1 MNTIILRKIV
11 EGTPRK
17 ELGMMQ
23 NIRKR
28 KESKRKEQGKARFD
42 KEKLVKLKKEKKE
55 EKEENIG
62 KLKKKLERK
71 QNKKFKK
78 QMKKEKDKPEEKYS
92 DISRRKR
99 MKVWMLVV
107 ALISCLFI
115 GRIAWIQF
123 VMGEELKQMAYEQ
136 QSLDRAV
143 NPRRGTI
150 YDATGKTILAVSST
164 VNTITVNPNNISKE
178 NKEKVARALSNIF
191 ELDYETVLKK
201 VKKNTS
207 IETIVRR
214 IEKKKA
220 DELRIWMED
229 NGITVGINIDE
240 DTKRYYPYNSLAS
253 QVIGFCGSDNQGLD
267 GIEAIYEEELQGEKG
282 RITKVTDANGG
293 EIEGEG
299 ENYISAIDG
308 NDLVISID
316 ATIQGIAEKY
326 LKEACIDNVCTDGG
340 NIIIMNPKTGDILAM
355 AGYPNYNLN
364 EPYET
369 TIEELKGNWDNLS
382 ESDQIKEM
390 QKVWR
395 NKAVADTYEPG
406 STFKLI
412 TTSAALEEGITTT
425 DKEGE
430 FCCTG
435 GITIAGV
442 RISCWRYYNPHGSES
457 LRQALMNS
465 CNPVF
470 IGLGQEIGV
479 SKYYD
484 YLEKFG
490 LLKRT
495 GIDLPGEAGSIFLK
509 EDKVG
514 PVELA
519 TISFGQRF
527 EITPIQ
533 MITAVSTIA
542 NKETYVKP
550 RIVKQIIDSQTG
562 EITNIPVEET
572 EKVISKETAE
582 GVLSMM
588 GSVVAQ
594 GTGKNAQVQGYS
606 IGGKTGT
613 SEDGVNTGKYVTS
626 FVGVAPVSDPEVVIL
641 ITLYNPTGEGGHQG
655 GGVAAPIASQVLG
668 EVLPYLEIQQD
679 NISEED
685 IKKEV
690 EVPNVVGMTISEAKK
705 VLEEAG
711 VGISYEEVEE
721 DISEK
726 IVTSQ
731 VPVGGIKIYEGTN
744 VVIEYGEK

>member
-1 MNTIILRKIV
+1 MKKNDIVSRFNKKEIAKI
-11 EGTPRK
+11 
-17 ELGMMQ
+17 
-23 NIRKR
+23 
-28 KESKRKEQGKARFD
+28 
-42 KEKLVKLKKEKKE
+42 KKEKN
-55 EKEENIG
+55 EKPENVE
-62 KLKKKLERK
+62 KLQKKMEKA
-71 QNKKFKK
+71 QNKKFRK
-78 QMKKEKDKPEEKYS
+78 QMKKEKVKPEEKYGEL
-92 DISRRKR
+92 SRRKR
-99 MKVWMLVV
+99 MKIWILVV
-107 ALISCLFI
+107 VIVAILFI
-115 GRIAWIQF
+115 VRIGWIQF
-123 VMGEELKQMAYEQ
+123 VMGPELKQMALEQ

-150 YDATGKTILAVSST
+150 YDVTGKTILAVSST
-164 VNTITVNPNNISKE
+164 VNTITVNPNNIAKE
-178 NKEKVARALSNIF
+178 DKEKVAEALSNIF
-191 ELDYETVLKK
+191 DLDYETILKR
-201 VKKNTS
+201 VNRNTS
-207 IETIVRR
+207 IETIARR
-214 IEKKKA
+214 VDKEKA

-229 NGITVGINIDE
+229 NDIKVGINIDE

-308 NDLVISID
+308 NDLVLSID

-326 LKEACIDNVCTDGG
+326 LEEACIDNECTDGG
-340 NIIIMNPKTGDILAM
+340 NIIVMNPKTGDILAM

-369 TIEELKGNWDNLS
+369 TIEELKPTWDNLS
-382 ESDQIKEM
+382 ESEQIAEM

-412 TTSAALEEGITTT
+412 TASAALEEGITTT

-435 GITIAGV
+435 GITVAGV
-442 RISCWRYYNPHGSES
+442 RISCWRYYNPHGPES
-457 LRQALMNS
+457 LREALMNS

-479 SKYYD
+479 PKYYE
-484 YLEKFG
+484 YLRKFG

-495 GIDLPGEAGSIFLK
+495 GIDLPGEAGSIFLS

-542 NKETYVKP
+542 NKGTYVKP

-562 EITNIPVEET
+562 EVTDIPVEET
-572 EKVISKETAE
+572 PGVISKETAE
-582 GVLSMM
+582 DVLSMM
-588 GSVVAQ
+588 GTVVAE
-594 GTGKNAQVQGYS
+594 GTGKNAQVAGYS

-626 FVGVAPVSDPEVVIL
+626 FVGVAPVSDPEVVVL

-655 GGVAAPIASQVLG
+655 GGVAAPIGSQVLG
-668 EVLPYLEIQQD
+668 EILPYLEVEKD
-679 NISEED
+679 NLSEED
-685 IKKEV
+685 IVKEV
-690 EVPNVVGMTISEAKK
+690 EVPNVKGMTIADAKK
-705 VLEEAG
+705 TLKEAG
-711 VGISYEEVEE
+711 LDISYEETEE
-721 DISEK
+721 DVSEK
-726 IVTSQ
+726 IVTNQ
-731 VPVGGIKIYEGTN
+731 VPVAGIRMNEGTK
-744 VVIEYGEK
+744 VVIEY

>member
-1 MNTIILRKIV
+1 MNLK
-11 EGTPRK
+11 K
-17 ELGMMQ
+17 
-23 NIRKR
+23 NR
-28 KESKRKEQGKARFD
+28 KESKRKNKVRFNKD
-42 KEKLVKLKKEKKE
+42 EIIKLKKENKDKKE
-55 EKEENIG
+55 NVD
-62 KLKKKLERK
+62 KLKRK
-71 QNKKFKK
+71 MEKNQNKKYKN
-78 QMKKEKDKPEEKYS
+78 QIKKEKTKVPPKFS

-99 MKVWMLVV
+99 FKNSIAV
-107 ALISCLFI
+107 ATIIFTIFI
-115 GRIAWIQF
+115 FRIGWIQF
-123 VMGEELKQMAYEQ
+123 VDGDRLKQMAYEQ
-136 QSLDRAV
+136 QSLDRAIS
-143 NPRRGTI
+143 PRRGTI
-150 YDATGKTILAVSST
+150 YDATGKNILAVSST
-164 VNTITVNPNNISKE
+164 VNTITVNPNNIAKE
-178 NKEKVARALSNIF
+178 DKEKVAKALSNIF
-191 ELDYETVLKK
+191 ELDYESVLKK
-201 VKKNTS
+201 LKRNTS
-207 IETIVRR
+207 IENIAKRV
-214 IEKKKA
+214 EKEKA
-220 DELRIWMED
+220 DELRVWMAD
-229 NGITVGINIDE
+229 NNITIGINIDE

-267 GIEAIYEEELQGEKG
+267 GIEAIYEEELKGEKG
-282 RITKVTDANGG
+282 KITKVTDANGG

-308 NDLVISID
+308 NDLVLSID

-326 LKEACIDNVCTDGG
+326 LKEACIDNKCTDGG
-340 NIIIMNPKTGDILAM
+340 NITIMNPKTGDILAM

-364 EPYET
+364 TPYD
-369 TIEELKGNWDNLS
+369 TIVEELKANWDNLS
-382 ESDQIKEM
+382 ETEQIKEM

-412 TTSAALEEGITTT
+412 TASAALEEGITTT

-442 RISCWRYYNPHGSES
+442 RISCWRYYNPHGPES
-457 LRQALMNS
+457 LRKALMNS

-470 IGLGQEIGV
+470 IGLGQQIGV
-479 SKYYD
+479 NKYYN

-490 LLKRT
+490 LLRKT
-495 GIDLPGEAGSIFLK
+495 KIDLPGEAGSIFLK

-542 NKETYVKP
+542 NKGTYVKP
-550 RIVKQIIDSQTG
+550 RIVKQIIDSTTG
-562 EITNIPVEET
+562 EVRDIPVEET
-572 EKVISKETAE
+572 KNVISKETAE

-588 GSVVAQ
+588 GTVVAE
-594 GTGKNAQVQGYS
+594 GTGKNAQVEGYS

-655 GGVAAPIASQVLG
+655 GGVAAPIGSQVLG
-668 EVLPYLEIQQD
+668 EVLPYLEIQKD
-679 NISEED
+679 NLKEEN

-690 EVPNVVGMTISEAKK
+690 EVPNLIGMTVKDAKK
-705 VLEEAG
+705 LLEELKLG
-711 VGISYEEVEE
+711 LEYEETDE
-721 DISEK
+721 DISNK
-726 IVTSQ
+726 VITSQ
-731 VPVGGIKIYEGTN
+731 IPVEGVKIYEGTN
-744 VVIEYGEK
+744 VIVN